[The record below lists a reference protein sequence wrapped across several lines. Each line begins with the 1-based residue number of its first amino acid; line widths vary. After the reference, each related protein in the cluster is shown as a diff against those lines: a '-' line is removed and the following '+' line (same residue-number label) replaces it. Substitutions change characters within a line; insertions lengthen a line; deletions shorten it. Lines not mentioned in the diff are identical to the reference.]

1 MGEDVKGALV
11 SVCEIRRELNCSSV
25 MCQFWSFSGWLAKI
39 NFFKGVA
46 LEFLDKITC
55 LYLSSVH
62 CFRYASASGCNF
74 TV

>member
-39 NFFKGVA
+39 NFLKASLWNFWTK
-46 LEFLDKITC
+46 L